1 MLRKF
6 TPRSAVKLS
15 DGEAKRQS
23 RVTKLAL
30 DRLGASAAIAFLN
43 GHLDDLS
50 GRPIQIAVA
59 SEEGLQSI
67 ERLLAKTPVIAR
79 QP

>member
-1 MLRKF
+1 MLRQF
-6 TPRSAVKLS
+6 TPRAGVKLS
-15 DGEAKRQS
+15 DGEAMRQS

-30 DRLGASAAIAFLN
+30 DKLGASAAIVFLN
-43 GHLDDLS
+43 GQLDDLS

-79 QP
+79 

>member
-1 MLRKF
+1 MNRKF

-15 DGEAKRQS
+15 DVEARRQS

-30 DRLGASAAIAFLN
+30 DRLGAPAAIAFLN
-43 GHLDDLS
+43 AHQDDLP

-59 SEEGLQSI
+59 SEEGLRSI
-67 ERLLAKTPVIAR
+67 ERLLAASPALSG
-79 QP
+79 